1 MEEYIIQYVEPE
13 VIDYTNQIEL
23 LEQELINI
31 RELQVTTLNNVYDF
45 ASITIIF
52 FFLLIA
58 CIIGLNIIKVAFKH
72 D

>member
-1 MEEYIIQYVEPE
+1 MEEYYIEYVEPE
-13 VIDYTNQIEL
+13 VIDYTEQFEL

-31 RELQVTTLNNVYDF
+31 RELQVTTLNNVFDF
-45 ASITIIF
+45 ASIMIIF

>member
-1 MEEYIIQYVEPE
+1 MEEYIVEYVEP
-13 VIDYTNQIEL
+13 IDYTTQL
-23 LEQELINI
+23 DSLEQELVNI

-58 CIIGLNIIKVAFKH
+58 CIVGLNIIKVAFKH